1 MNIESLAEMAQ
12 HRIKQ
17 GNSSLAPMRQNF
29 IAKFKEKGLEETVQ
43 DSYKFTHLETYFS
56 SLKLDAEKSGGD
68 LPVRESS
75 FPTIRLINGEI
86 ESADKLPEGIKVGK
100 ISERFDQIK
109 AKLQHSNSLSLL
121 HHGLFEHGIFL
132 EVEKKKEISTPV
144 RIVNILTKSDITSP
158 THLIVAGALSKF
170 TVIEETLAL
179 NISHANISE
188 TYIEAEEG
196 STVEHIAVQE
206 ESLHGLNH
214 VSVFAEVA
222 KDANVRSFI
231 FHQAGKLNRFNLE
244 LNLNAPGANGETYA
258 LFLTDGEEHSD
269 VNTVINHKA
278 PDTTSNQIAKGIL
291 DAASKGVFT
300 GKIHIFPKA
309 QRVASGQLNKNLLLS
324 KKAQVHSQPQLEIF
338 ADDVKCSHGSTTGQL
353 SPEEI
358 FYFQARGIPEDKAR
372 NLLAFGFGLEVVQ
385 KIQNAPVRE
394 FVSAIVKESLQKK
407 FSLGGVS

>member
-1 MNIESLAEMAQ
+1 MNIESLAEMAKN
-12 HRIKQ
+12 RINQ
-17 GNSSLAPMRQNF
+17 SNSSLSKMREDFLSQ
-29 IAKFKEKGLEETVQ
+29 FKKTGFEEAVQ
-43 DSYKFTHLETYFS
+43 DSYKFTHLETFFS
-56 SLKLDAEKSGGD
+56 HLKLNAEKFDGQYPARD
-68 LPVRESS
+68 SS
-75 FPTIRLINGEI
+75 FPTIRLINGEL

-100 ISERFDQIK
+100 ISERSKDISS
-109 AKLQHSNSLSLL
+109 KLQHSNSLSLL
-121 HHGLFEHGIFL
+121 HHGLFEHGIYL
-132 EVEKKKEISTPV
+132 EVDRKKEIAVPV
-144 RIVNILTKSDITSP
+144 RILNILTRSDISSP
-158 THLIVAGALSKF
+158 THLIIASPLSKV
-170 TVIEETLAL
+170 TVIEETVAL
-179 NISHANISE
+179 NVSHANISE
-188 TYIEAEEG
+188 TYVEALEG
-196 STVEHIAVQE
+196 STVEHIALQE

-214 VSVFAEVA
+214 VSVFTEVA

-231 FHQAGKLNRFNLE
+231 FHQSGKLNRFNLE
-244 LNLNAPGANGETYA
+244 LNLNAPGANGESYA
-258 LFLTDGEEHSD
+258 LFLTNGEEHSD
-269 VNTVINHKA
+269 VNTAINHKA
-278 PDTTSNQIAKGIL
+278 ADTTSNQIAKGIL

-385 KIQNAPVRE
+385 KIENFEARD
-394 FVSAIVKESLQKK
+394 FVTGIVKENLQKK